1 MKSLDIDKIKE
12 MLPHRHPMLLIDKV
26 TDLEDGKKVVAVK
39 NVTIND
45 WFFQGHFPG
54 RPIMPGTI
62 IVEAMAQT
70 SILLYHSGY
79 EDKLKKI
86 PEYYLG
92 SIKASF
98 NSPVIPGDQLRIE
111 AETVKLLP
119 TGAFVNTKAF
129 VGDKKIAEADLIF
142 SVKKYTY
149 ANC

>member
-26 TDLEDGKKVVAVK
+26 TDLEDGKKVVAIK

-54 RPIMPGTI
+54 RPIMPGTV
-62 IVEAMAQT
+62 IVEAMAQA

-79 EDKLKKI
+79 QDTLKKI

-92 SIKASF
+92 SIKANFS
-98 NSPVIPGDQLRIE
+98 NPVIPGDQLRIE
-111 AETVKLLP
+111 AETVKLLS
-119 TGAFVNTKAF
+119 TGAFVSAKAF
-129 VGDKKIAEADLIF
+129 VEDKKIAEADLIF
-142 SVKKYTY
+142 SVKK
-149 ANC
+149 